1 MGSIDKIVLK
11 VRCLLYRVLK
21 SGGARELDR
30 LNILKANEEHVRM
43 GILLLLEARKILKSL
58 GFKTM
63 I

>member
-1 MGSIDKIVLK
+1 MVPIHEVVLK

-30 LNILKANEEHVRM
+30 LNILKANEERVRM
-43 GILLLLEARKILKSL
+43 GILLLEARKISKSL
-58 GFKTM
+58 GFKTK